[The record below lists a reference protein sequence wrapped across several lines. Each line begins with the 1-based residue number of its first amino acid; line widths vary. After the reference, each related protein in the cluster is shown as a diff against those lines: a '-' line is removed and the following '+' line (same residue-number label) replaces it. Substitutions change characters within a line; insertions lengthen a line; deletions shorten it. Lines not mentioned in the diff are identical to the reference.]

1 MTLLVDKVDVHAVV
15 DDMMV
20 TLLPGES
27 VTFRVSS
34 DADLTPEQLTSA
46 SVLRTSNQLVVDW
59 A

>member
-1 MTLLVDKVDVHAVV
+1 VTLLVDKVDVHAVV

-27 VTFRVSS
+27 VTFRVSI